1 MISADRQQL
10 EAEIK
15 KQTHEIREKELDV
28 FEDNFAVLATTS
40 SFLTGLGFKG
50 LTMVPVWGGNSGD
63 DDTKL
68 QIEVLETVFYSL
80 LSISIGFN
88 MLTLCSSTWCM
99 IFGPG
104 LAIRFVGKG

>member
-15 KQTHEIREKELDV
+15 KQTHDIREKELDV

-50 LTMVPVWGGNSGD
+50 LTMVPVWGGNTGD
-63 DDTKL
+63 EETKV
-68 QIEVLETVFYSL
+68 QIEVRARLETAPPSA
-80 LSISIGFN
+80 ISYRLPTFTKAG
-88 MLTLCSSTWCM
+88 C
-99 IFGPG
+99 
-104 LAIRFVGKG
+104 